1 MLQQSDMAFAEKHFE
16 RAIELLDAGKLAESE
31 ALLRKLLAMGGAP
44 VSVPLLLAE
53 VLAQR
58 GNMAGA
64 VNFARRAC
72 DLEPTALGVLLRAAL
87 VFRRADDRTATLEL
101 LNRAVGLARVEPEP
115 SADGA
120 AAWQML
126 CEALSWCGRD
136 QESLEMAME
145 ARRLRPDSQ
154 EIANQVAAAQMNL
167 DHVGPAMDVLRDSTV
182 RWPHQ
187 PSAHILLAMGG
198 TYDPRVG
205 LGQGFEDHLRM
216 GMVLERAIAQ
226 DAAAQVGQ
234 RWPTP
239 GPADAERPL
248 RVGILSHDLR
258 THSVAFFLEPLL
270 EAVRAM
276 GGEMGTATGT
286 AMGLRMIALHTC
298 PIEDVTSA
306 RLRPLFDEWHNIGH
320 MVDARSAEF
329 IAAQRIDVLIEC
341 NGLTAGERLVLLQLA
356 PAPLQVT
363 YLGYPNITG
372 LPTVQAR
379 LTDAITDPPEAD
391 AALRDAA
398 ARVGAVRH
406 ERLYRMDGP
415 FLCYKPLADMPAVVT
430 PPCTLRDADGEARTV
445 MFGSFNAIRKL
456 SDEVLALWGRVVAG
470 VAGSR
475 LLIKN
480 QALASPDAREN
491 LLVRLERAGV
501 ARDRVV
507 CAEYTGSMQEHLAC
521 YGWVDVA
528 LDSYPYC
535 GTTTTCEALVMGVPV
550 ISRVGQT
557 HASRVGLALLERV
570 GLGELACASDDA
582 FVEAAVNLA
591 RDTERLTA
599 LRAALRGRLL
609 GSSLCD
615 AAGMGDR
622 FARAVREL
630 WRERCGRTG

>member
-1 MLQQSDMAFAEKHFE
+1 MLQQSFMAFAEKHFN
-16 RAIELLDAGKLAESE
+16 RAIELLDGGKLAEAE
-31 ALLRKLLAMGGAP
+31 GLLRKLLAMGGVPA
-44 VSVPLLLAE
+44 SVPLLLAE

-58 GNMAGA
+58 GNMPGA

-72 DLEPTALGVLLRAAL
+72 ELEPTSLAVLLRAAL
-87 VFRRADDRTATLEL
+87 MFRRADDRSTTLEL
-101 LNRAVGLARVEPEP
+101 LERAVDLARVEPEP
-115 SADGA
+115 TADGA

-126 CEALSWCGRD
+126 CEALSWCGQE
-136 QESLEMAME
+136 QESLKTATE
-145 ARRLRPDSQ
+145 ARRRRPDSQ
-154 EIANQVAAAQMNL
+154 EIATQFAVAQMNL
-167 DHVGPAMDVLRDSTV
+167 DHVGPAMDVLRDATMQ
-182 RWPHQ
+182 WPDQ
-187 PSAHILLAMGG
+187 PGAHILLAMGG
-198 TYDPRVG
+198 TYDPRVN

-239 GPADAERPL
+239 GPADADRPV

-270 EAVRAM
+270 EALRATR
-276 GGEMGTATGT
+276 GATR
-286 AMGLRMIALHTC
+286 LCMIALHTC
-298 PIEDVTSA
+298 PIEDVTSR

-329 IAAQRIDVLIEC
+329 IAAQKLDVLIEC

-356 PAPLQVT
+356 PAPLQLT

-372 LPTVQAR
+372 LPTMQAR
-379 LTDAITDPPEAD
+379 LTDALTDPPEAD
-391 AALRDAA
+391 AALHDAA
-398 ARVGAVRH
+398 AKVGAVRH

-415 FLCYKPLADMPAVVT
+415 FLCYKPLADMPAVVP
-430 PPCTLRDADGEARTV
+430 PPCTLRLAESDEGSVT
-445 MFGSFNAIRKL
+445 FGSFNAIRKL
-456 SDEVLALWGRVVAG
+456 SDEVLAMWGQVVAG

-480 QALASPDAREN
+480 QALASPSAREN

-501 ARDRVV
+501 TRDRVV
-507 CAEYTGSMQEHLAC
+507 CVDYAESMQEHLAC
-521 YGWVDVA
+521 YGRVDIA

-535 GTTTTCEALVMGVPV
+535 GTTTTCEALAMGVPV

-570 GLGELACASDDA
+570 GLGEFACDSDDA
-582 FVEAAVNLA
+582 FVDAAVNLA
-591 RDTERLTA
+591 KDLERLAA
-599 LRAALRGRLL
+599 LRSTLRGRLL
-609 GSSLCD
+609 ASPLCD